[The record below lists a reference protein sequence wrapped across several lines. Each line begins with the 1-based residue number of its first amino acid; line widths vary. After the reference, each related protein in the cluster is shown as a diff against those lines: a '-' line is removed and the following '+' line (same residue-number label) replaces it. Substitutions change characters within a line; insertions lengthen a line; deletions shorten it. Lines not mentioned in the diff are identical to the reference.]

1 MKQLAKKDV
10 PKLDDLYDED
20 FYAWTIK
27 AAELVRRGRF
37 QEVNPMHVA
46 EELEDMGRSEK
57 REMASRLEKVA
68 AHVLKWAMQPKHRST
83 SWRRTINDQRRAL
96 ERLFETNPSLR
107 QLAQT
112 ELEKEY
118 RRAIRGAS
126 DETGLPKEAFPSQ
139 CPFIFDDVMDENYW
153 PDPFPAENR

>member
-1 MKQLAKKDV
+1 
-10 PKLDDLYDED
+10 
-20 FYAWTIK
+20 
-27 AAELVRRGRF
+27 
-37 QEVNPMHVA
+37 
-46 EELEDMGRSEK
+46 
-57 REMASRLEKVA
+57 MASRLEKVA

-118 RRAIRGAS
+118 RRAVREAS
-126 DETGLPKEAFPSQ
+126 DETGFSKEALPSK
-139 CPFIFDDVMDENYW
+139 CPFSFDDAVDENYW
-153 PDPFPAENR
+153 PRGVHDGKAVTSVPHLEILRARVSPIARCHMYSTVP